1 MGNCLSARTK
11 RSHLEVAELR
21 SAEVASLLATQERDL
36 AGVKK
41 ELELSNAERDL
52 AVIDASAHRER
63 IQQLEAQYS
72 ISEQEWQKQIFE
84 LQSDLEQRETALSEQ
99 RRLPE
104 SRTKQGGALREE
116 LEQMEDGKKKVEEEL
131 QELQE
136 SKETLVQQH
145 EVRRSRMKELYQSK
159 MKESSDKVRQLE
171 ADITSLKYSNN
182 ELATAKIL
190 MGVKLSKAKRNVQ
203 ELSKGITDAGP
214 DSSEASAESA
224 KNEAKIEI
232 LASLGST
239 LDSVSIQGL
248 LHQQPQLK
256 PPHTNCPGL
265 CCLSQ
270 RTFEPWVYSD
280 AMELTLRQGVRVP
293 VGDAVE
299 LARVLPDVVRAA
311 AAYEQRVRPYHPGLL
326 MTRY

>member
-1 MGNCLSARTK
+1 MGNCLSARIK
-11 RSHLEVAELR
+11 QSHLEVAELR

-84 LQSDLEQRETALSEQ
+84 LQSELEQRETALSEQ

-190 MGVKLSKAKRNVQ
+190 MGVKLSKAKRSVQ

-214 DSSEASAESA
+214 DSSEASA
-224 KNEAKIEI
+224 
-232 LASLGST
+232 
-239 LDSVSIQGL
+239 
-248 LHQQPQLK
+248 
-256 PPHTNCPGL
+256 
-265 CCLSQ
+265 
-270 RTFEPWVYSD
+270 
-280 AMELTLRQGVRVP
+280 
-293 VGDAVE
+293 
-299 LARVLPDVVRAA
+299 AA
-311 AAYEQRVRPYHPGLL
+311 ARESEERGEDRNTSQPRIYPRLCLNTGAAPPTASTEAATYELSRSLL
-326 MTRY
+326 STATDFRAFGSEWNRRFSNKEHFHFPSSILDEHRLVNKAAESILWRGKLLV